1 MKDYLTAR
9 FNFMNRL
16 IVQTDAIC
24 IEFAGALWASRGL
37 WMSWPLL
44 ENQPQMRRY
53 ILYIFIYV
61 ELQHPDSPP
70 RL

>member
-1 MKDYLTAR
+1 MKNYLTTR

-44 ENQPQMRRY
+44 ENQPQMYRY
-53 ILYIFIYV
+53 IYL
-61 ELQHPDSPP
+61 
-70 RL
+70 